1 MIQIYEKTKD
11 WKMTI
16 FQRVLMDLRDDGIK
30 VTFIKIPS
38 KNTGM
43 RLGLGNRTQVC
54 VSYRYHPPCGGLDG
68 RLNEPE
74 DKFHVQIIDDRRGEL
89 ASCDSYTYEGMYNL
103 VYMFCKTQQTI
114 KGFSNE

>member
-38 KNTGM
+38 KNTVM
-43 RLGLGNRTQVC
+43 RLGLGNRT
-54 VSYRYHPPCGGLDG
+54 
-68 RLNEPE
+68 
-74 DKFHVQIIDDRRGEL
+74 HV
-89 ASCDSYTYEGMYNL
+89 
-103 VYMFCKTQQTI
+103 
-114 KGFSNE
+114 